1 MEFAVIDHLDA
12 ASSRP
17 LSPEGIGRLSEV
29 ANDVHDAR
37 PANNQEGVGRIM
49 GRVTK
54 HLPPHEV
61 ASPGAPFV
69 QTSAKRGHGFFR

>member
-17 LSPEGIGRLSEV
+17 LRPEGIGRLSEL

-37 PANNQEGVGRIM
+37 PANNQEGVGRITTCCR
-49 GRVTK
+49 GLYER
-54 HLPPHEV
+54 
-61 ASPGAPFV
+61 
-69 QTSAKRGHGFFR
+69 SAR